1 MCAPPLTFLYT
12 SSCWHIEVHVSEIES
27 AKQFLMQ
34 NGLHYATEPRND
46 SHSVGGMPSASR
58 VFSSPPSAPYGNY
71 REPPGSTSRA
81 ASSTR
86 SSSRKH
92 AFQDIVFSDSDD
104 DDDDSFVCDDAK
116 PSAAPGTSVQDR
128 IVFSPDSPST
138 TGLINPLIFAIGKE
152 QVKVAIA
159 ALIVPD
165 TVTQVT
171 CTQHIQGNKIIF
183 NTFYGDASAFPL
195 ISYFCNENAK
205 NLVENSI
212 DEWNHSKPNGFNCTY
227 ILEAPFKLKD
237 RFSTRIFYA
246 PVRDKGG
253 SIVGRKKQGYF
264 VRKGQTKDSAGNP
277 VSIKVLCFS
286 VEEHREKVRG
296 IRQKLEEELVFN
308 LDEVEL
314 GQKRGQKRAS
324 EGEND
329 TDEED
334 DDGSDT
340 EMN

>member
-1 MCAPPLTFLYT
+1 M
-12 SSCWHIEVHVSEIES
+12 
-27 AKQFLMQ
+27 
-34 NGLHYATEPRND
+34 
-46 SHSVGGMPSASR
+46 
-58 VFSSPPSAPYGNY
+58 
-71 REPPGSTSRA
+71 
-81 ASSTR
+81 
-86 SSSRKH
+86 
-92 AFQDIVFSDSDD
+92 
-104 DDDDSFVCDDAK
+104 
-116 PSAAPGTSVQDR
+116 
-128 IVFSPDSPST
+128 
-138 TGLINPLIFAIGKE
+138 
-152 QVKVAIA
+152 VAIA

-195 ISYFCNENAK
+195 ISYSCNENAK

-227 ILEAPFKLKD
+227 ILEAPFKLKK
-237 RFSTRIFYA
+237 RFSTIFFYA

-314 GQKRGQKRAS
+314 GQQKRGQKRAS
-324 EGEND
+324 EGEDD
-329 TDEED
+329 TDDEED
-334 DDGSDT
+334 DSDT
-340 EMN
+340 SMN